1 MMNSED
7 RDTHGNYKSN
17 NQNIGTRVLSTEALI
32 GNEVCNPNGD
42 DLGEIKEIMLN
53 TTTGNICY
61 AVLSYGGV
69 FGIGSKLFAVPWNA
83 LKLDTEE
90 KKFVLNADKDSLK
103 NAPGFDKDNWPDMAD
118 ASWESKIHS
127 YYGTTKQ

>member
-1 MMNSED
+1 MNSED
-7 RDTHGNYKSN
+7 RDTHGNYEGN
-17 NQNIGTRVLSTEALI
+17 NQNIGTQLMSTTTLI

-53 TTTGNICY
+53 TATGNVCY

-69 FGIGSKLFAVPWNA
+69 FGMGNKLFAVPWSA

-90 KKFVLNADKDSLK
+90 KNFVLNADKNSLK
-103 NAPGFDKDNWPDMAD
+103 NAPGFDKDNWPDMTD
-118 ASWESKIHS
+118 ASWESEIHA
-127 YYGTTKQ
+127 YYGTTKR